1 MHPIE
6 QESCSDSMVVLV
18 DTREQPN
25 ERAKQRYES
34 FGCEYRKAKL
44 NYGDYSINFKLPD
57 GRWYFDES
65 EDIKPFAVV
74 ERKMNLEELS
84 KCFCQERERFRKEFE
99 RAIENNA
106 KVYLLI
112 ENATWEKILHGKYKT
127 KFNKDAFIGS
137 LLSWAMR
144 YNIQIIFCQHEISGK
159 LIAEILKRELKFRLV
174 RGDFDE

>member
-6 QESCSDSMVVLV
+6 IENCLESMVVLY

-34 FGCEYRKAKL
+34 FGCEHHRVKL
-44 NYGDYSINFKLPD
+44 NYGDYSINFRLPN
-57 GRWYFDES
+57 GEMFFDES
-65 EDIKPFAVV
+65 EDIKPFVII

-84 KCFCQERERFRKEFE
+84 KCFCQERDRFRREFE

-106 KVYLLI
+106 KVYLLV
-112 ENATWEKILHGKYKT
+112 EDANWEKVLHGKYKT
-127 KFNKDAFIGS
+127 HFNKEAFLGS
-137 LLSWAMR
+137 LLSWAMK
-144 YNIQIIFCQHEISGK
+144 YNIQIIFCQHEISGR
-159 LIAEILKRELKFRLV
+159 LISEILKKELKFRLT